1 MRPELRVS
9 VGRIVGALIAGV
21 FLLAALSVAGRL
33 YKTFSDV
40 PIRGLFTLVQLF
52 DVKKEESIPTW
63 YSEVLLLL
71 CSALLAVIFLAIRRE
86 GGRRAGYWL
95 GLSAVFLFLS
105 ADEGSSIHE
114 KMGQLGKF
122 ILAAIGIDQSGFLTY
137 AWVVPGAALVLVLAL
152 VYLRFF
158 FGLPTK
164 YRLLFLAAG
173 IVYVG
178 GALVLES
185 LSAFYVSLYGGQQAM
200 TGGQRATVIAITTA
214 EESAEMLGAILFV
227 YALLSYLREYVEDVT
242 LRFGDKKTP

>member
-21 FLLAALSVAGRL
+21 FLLAALSVAGQL
-33 YKTFSDV
+33 YKTFSNV
-40 PIRGLFTLVQLF
+40 PIRGLFSLVQLF

-137 AWVVPGAALVLVLAL
+137 AWVVPAALVLVLAL

-185 LSAFYVSLYGGQQAM
+185 ISAFYVSLYSGQQAM

-214 EESAEMLGAILFV
+214 EESAEMLGAVLFV

>member
-1 MRPELRVS
+1 MRPDFRVS
-9 VGRIVGALIAGV
+9 VGRIVGALLAGM
-21 FLLAALSVAGRL
+21 FLLAALSVAGQL
-33 YKTFSDV
+33 YKTFSDT
-40 PIRGLFTLVQLF
+40 PIRGLFSLVQLF

-122 ILAAIGIDQSGFLTY
+122 ILAAVGIDQSGFLTY

-152 VYLRFF
+152 VYLGFF

-185 LSAFYVSLYGGQQAM
+185 ISAFYVSLYGGQQTM
-200 TGGQRATVIAITTA
+200 TGGQRATVVAITTA
-214 EESAEMLGAILFV
+214 EESTEMLGAILFI
-227 YALLSYLREYVEDVT
+227 YALLSYLREYVENIT